1 MAIITSV
8 APCGRRMAREAV
20 MIQPTPQRAAT
31 RPRRPWAGLLE
42 ERFTNIDI
50 VMLMAAIL
58 MTGFIGLVSGVALV
72 H

>member
-1 MAIITSV
+1 
-8 APCGRRMAREAV
+8 
-20 MIQPTPQRAAT
+20 MIQPTPPQAAA

-42 ERFTNIDI
+42 ERFTNVDI

-58 MTGFIGLVSGVALV
+58 MTGFIGLVSGVAMV

>member
-1 MAIITSV
+1 
-8 APCGRRMAREAV
+8 

-42 ERFTNIDI
+42 ERFTNVDI